1 MEPEVFQ
8 LLPVNSESFQELLK
22 KSAIILNICENLKI
36 IPIVYGSFACFYHTQ
51 DENMPVNDL
60 DLLVPE
66 DSFPELINILKKNN
80 IIHKEMTWTSIVC
93 TIDNSKIE
101 LDSIERNLGI
111 RSKETIYIQVGDSGF
126 NIINR
131 ISLTDIYQE
140 AVDRMP
146 ETQEFAKQKAL
157 YKGKLDKLKNITLS

>member
-8 LLPVNSESFQELLK
+8 LLPVNSKSFQELLK

-80 IIHKEMTWTSIVC
+80 IKRNYLYPSRGF
-93 TIDNSKIE
+93 KI
-101 LDSIERNLGI
+101 
-111 RSKETIYIQVGDSGF
+111 QH
-126 NIINR
+126 
-131 ISLTDIYQE
+131 YQS
-140 AVDRMP
+140 
-146 ETQEFAKQKAL
+146 
-157 YKGKLDKLKNITLS
+157 YLSD